1 MVIGP
6 TGIRRSTD
14 GGGSFG
20 AVTSKAAARTRLYN
34 VDRAGSSIFAYGFTS
49 LIRSGDGGK
58 TWVKAGKP
66 TELQRVRGRV
76 FDRLEIR
83 RADFVDARAGFVLD
97 TKGRVHRTRNGG
109 RTWTEL
115 PGVGT
120 NGDGMA
126 FSSATRGYLVIPGFG
141 DVAQRSGFLLRTTD
155 GGSTWHPQ
163 FVVSEPIGSL
173 GIAAPGG
180 GTDYLLGGDSSLLAS
195 RSGGDA
201 GAESELTITT
211 KRRRLSRPAGITVT
225 GRLTPAQGNERV
237 TVSYRAAGRSTWQH
251 QTVRTAANGSFT
263 TSWRALKGLGTFV
276 AQWQGDFRSAGD
288 GSPTIQVRVG

>member
-1 MVIGP
+1 VYASSPNVVMVIGP

-14 GGGSFG
+14 GGGSFT
-20 AVTSKAAARTRLYN
+20 AVTSKAAARARVYSA
-34 VDRAGSSIFAYGFTS
+34 DRAGSSVFAYGNRV
-49 LIRSGDGGK
+49 LIRSADGGK
-58 TWVKAGKP
+58 TWVKVRTPKAG
-66 TELQRVRGRV
+66 
-76 FDRLEIR
+76 IR
-83 RADFVDARAGFVLD
+83 RADFVDARNGFILD
-97 TKGRVHRTRNGG
+97 DRGPVYRTRNGG

-115 PGVGT
+115 PGVGMREAY
-120 NGDGMA
+120 GMA
-126 FSSATRGYLVIPGFG
+126 FSSATRGYLVIPVFG

-163 FVVSEPIGSL
+163 FVVSDQISAV

-180 GTDYLLGGDSSLLAS
+180 GTDYLLGGESSLLAS

-201 GAESELTITT
+201 GSPSELTITT

-225 GRLTPAQGNERV
+225 GRLKPAQGNERV
-237 TVSYRAAGRSTWQH
+237 TVSYRAQGTTYWQH
-251 QTVRTAANGSFT
+251 QTVRTATNGSFT
-263 TSWRALKGLGTFV
+263 TSWRVRKGLGTFV